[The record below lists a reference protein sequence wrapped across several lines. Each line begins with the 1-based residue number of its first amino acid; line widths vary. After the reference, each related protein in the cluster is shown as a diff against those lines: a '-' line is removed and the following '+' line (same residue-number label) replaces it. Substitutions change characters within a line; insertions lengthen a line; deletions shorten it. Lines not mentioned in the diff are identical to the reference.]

1 MNEAFKKMLAARVRN
16 IQPREETKYNCPK
29 CRDMLYTFNEQGA
42 AIPCECKD
50 KAESLEK
57 LKKCGLEE
65 AFKEKTFAA
74 FKVTTKS
81 QQIVK
86 EQAINYCN
94 SFKETNSSLILC
106 GPPGTGK
113 THLATATML
122 DLINQNV
129 SCKYELYTSM
139 LINLK
144 QSVMDSENFM
154 NEMSK
159 YKVPKVLF
167 LDDFLKGKP
176 TDADLKYIFEIVNER
191 YLKKKPLIISSEMS
205 IKQLM
210 DWDEATT
217 SRLVQMAQGNIIQ
230 TGNIKNQRIFN
241 NFS

>member
-1 MNEAFKKMLAARVRN
+1 MKNTFKQMLADRVKK
-16 IQPREETKYNCPK
+16 IQPREETKYNCPI
-29 CRDMLYTFNEQGA
+29 CRDLLYTFNEQGA
-42 AIPCECKD
+42 AVPCKCKD

-65 AFKEKTFAA
+65 AFKKKTFEA
-74 FKVTTKS
+74 FQVTSNAQKKA
-81 QQIVK
+81 K
-86 EQAINYCN
+86 EGAIHYCN
-94 SFKETNSSLILC
+94 NFKQTGASLLLL

-113 THLATATML
+113 THLATAVML

-129 SCKYELYTSM
+129 GCKYELYTSM

-154 NEMSK
+154 NEMKK
-159 YKVPKVLF
+159 YKVPTVLF

-217 SRLVQMAQGNIIQ
+217 SRLTQMAKGYIIQ
-230 TGNIKNQRIFN
+230 TTEIKNQRFIKN
-241 NFS
+241 YY